1 MYGSATMTVDSCG
14 PLTGLKEI
22 IELAPFTVEGTIT
35 LAGVSPKPL
44 TYNAGDLFFDPPSRQ
59 GLIYRNL
66 AGKVTATLLMFHVS
80 DPKAPLQNPP
90 MMPYVAIQEPT
101 FIKASQ
107 ASFAQDNDLVIGVA
121 STLSKVI
128 H

>member
-1 MYGSATMTVDSCG
+1 THTGPGMVYVLEGS
-14 PLTGLKEI
+14 
-22 IELAPFTVEGTIT
+22 IT
-35 LAGVSPKPL
+35 LAGAGPIV
-44 TYNAGDLFFDPPSRQ
+44 TYNAGDLFLDPANRQ
-59 GLIYRNL
+59 GLIYRNR

-90 MMPYVAIQEPT
+90 MMPYVAIQELT

-121 STLSKVI
+121 HESTAKAYPALLLAQTGSV
-128 H
+128 